1 MQKFFSDAAAFVA
14 REKKRRLWIG
24 MVLVLACAVVLAT
37 ACALIRPAT
46 ALDAPVTYCGKE
58 EHVHTEA
65 CYTWEL
71 TCGQEESAGH
81 THTDACYE
89 DQRVLVCG
97 QEESAEHTHTDA
109 CYKTQKVLVCGQEES
124 AGHTHT
130 DACYS
135 QVLTCGKE
143 EHTHTDACYVDPNA
157 DSSASSDSEDKETDK
172 TTAGENDEGSAS
184 SGSSSSSS
192 ASSSSSSTTQGDG
205 TASSAP
211 QNGTPAEDGDQPENA
226 PTMMSNDIMTM
237 AITTGEE
244 YAIVDSGT
252 QRAMKSPDQGTMRGQ
267 QLTADGD
274 TFVAGENNPPTYW
287 TLTQQSGG
295 GYWISTGGR
304 HLTVNNYGY
313 GGTTFSLSRNG
324 TTFNVEEQDDGTYR
338 ISYEDGYSYYTTTYY
353 ITYDASTNKFS
364 VTTDVAKATAFS
376 FVEEN
381 RITTETQEIEGLS
394 PVGTVI
400 NLFDYS
406 VESDVSSEHSQPFDL
421 ESGINS
427 ESFFKF
433 LSSSNS
439 TYGLANVWTGS
450 PTNSATGIGGVRQ
463 GIVNTTLTD
472 GYPVL
477 SGTWTNRDD
486 RSLDYLF
493 DPDIPVKS
501 ADGSVSYKAAYS
513 NVGGLL
519 QIDDTGYYY
528 YDSKQNY
535 AEFQPDAS
543 KTSGNF
549 KLYNTW
555 AVSYNN
561 NKDDGEFF
569 PFDKF
574 SSVSQTTSA
583 DNGSLNHYFGLTL
596 TTRFVQNYSGYTDSQ
611 KKTKTTF
618 EFSGDDDVWIFVDDV
633 LVADLGGIHDAAS
646 VEINFADGTI
656 TIDKIWKSTSSA
668 DSQIVTYLDKIF
680 KDAGKYGEES
690 DWADASIAGHKTFA
704 DDTYHTLKFFYLER
718 GGYASNMKVKYN
730 LKAIPASSI
739 VKVDQYG
746 DPVPD
751 AEFALYTAQKTQ
763 DGTYQYKLDGENVY
777 TTLEN
782 TAYTID
788 ENGVITINDGENAR
802 KQITPI
808 YYGST
813 DSQGNMT
820 FVDNDGMPLALS
832 DLQERAGNS
841 DKFILREVG
850 IPEGYR
856 EVGDEVWMY
865 LQNSILYC
873 DNVYTSGAW
882 AASNA
887 MITATST
894 IYLNDQN
901 AVENGQLT
909 GNLNGYAKYDA
920 ATNKVSVEYYDPQ
933 QGSDSVKGTLFA
945 VVLKY
950 QGEPKNTDDLTKSES
965 WVPVYGND
973 MEGYQLQTVGDGD
986 GTVTR
991 DDFIDAVIQTARI
1004 MNGNQ
1009 EKYSQTV
1016 FTLASSG
1023 AMQVLL
1029 TDLPGD
1035 LKTYY
1040 NVLLRAYEGDAA
1052 GLNEY
1057 LAGSVKYAVAY
1068 YWTTGDLEDATVENT
1083 FRVDSEKNGS
1093 YDGFERTFGA
1103 TIEVPNLQNAVY
1115 VQKYD
1120 SVSNELVDG
1129 ATFAIYRVNADG
1141 TYQAGG
1147 SSVDLSSVEY
1157 SIDENGTIT
1166 YNGQTIMPVQTVVTA
1181 SIQDVT
1187 GLSKG
1192 TARFGDL
1199 DTGYYCIREV
1209 AAPTGYTVNQ
1219 EEIRVAVTSSGV
1231 YADAGEANDGIKV
1244 ARGPGYLA
1252 SNLQKFAYGQLD
1264 NTLRWI
1270 TASLKTSNSG
1280 NFDQF
1285 PTDDEPTVT
1294 WAESGSTSYLEY
1306 DPQGQGAVFNYKVRE
1321 GATDSQLVQT
1331 TDVGWSCLEIKQDH
1345 TYGLDHLE
1353 SGVQYDD
1360 LQNQDISNLFSQ
1372 SVFVQVSDDRVSKL
1386 KISKTVVNDDGS
1398 TPDGDKGFEFT
1409 VNLYPAGYTGADPN
1423 EKPLEKAY
1431 PYTVYT
1437 EASTAG
1443 AADTIDRQDKITSG
1457 GTITLK
1463 HNQYVVIE
1471 ELPHNAQYQIT
1482 ETQETNY
1489 TAQYRIEGNDS
1500 PTTASATEV
1509 QRLNG
1514 WQVED
1519 QTTEVEFTNTY
1530 KVVVPADLTL
1540 LKVDSGNTSKILS
1553 GAAFVLYKE
1562 DSTGNK
1568 QYYSYVGNS
1577 TTWTSL
1583 AGNKTESDYQVETDD
1598 KGQIVFHGLTEGEY
1612 KLKETKAPD
1621 GYNLPD
1627 KEISLSVTA
1636 DGEIVG
1642 PEGKVPGSGS
1652 TYTLTVK
1659 NSAGITLPETG
1670 GTGVIGY
1677 TCGGLLLMAA
1687 AAMYGFVLRRK
1698 REGRGK

>member
-65 CYTWEL
+65 CYTREL

-109 CYKTQKVLVCGQEES
+109 CYETQKVLVCGQEES

-157 DSSASSDSEDKETDK
+157 DNSASSDSGDKETDK

-184 SGSSSSSS
+184 SSSASSGSS
-192 ASSSSSSTTQGDG
+192 SSSSSSTTQGNG

-226 PTMMSNDIMTM
+226 PAVMSNDIMPM
-237 AITTGEE
+237 AITPGRQ
-244 YAIVDSGT
+244 YAIVDSET
-252 QRAMKSPDQGTMRGQ
+252 QRAMKSPDQERAMRGQ

-287 TLTQQSGG
+287 TLQQYGG
-295 GYWISTGGR
+295 GYRISTGGGD
-304 HLTVNNYGY
+304 LTVSDNYGD
-313 GGTTFSLSRNG
+313 TTFSLSYYYA
-324 TTFNVEEQDDGTYR
+324 TTFKVQDQGDGTYH
-338 ISYEDGYSYYTTTYY
+338 ISYEDGYSYYPTTYY
-353 ITYDASTNKFS
+353 ITYDASTNEFS

-381 RITTETQEIEGLS
+381 RITTETREIEGLS

-406 VESDVSSEHSQPFDL
+406 VSGDVSEEVGLP
-421 ESGINS
+421 EGWNTGINS
-427 ESFFKF
+427 GSSFKF
-433 LSSSNS
+433 STSSANS
-439 TYGLANVWTGS
+439 DGLANVWTG
-450 PTNSATGIGGVRQ
+450 NGINQSFDKGGVRQ

-477 SGTWTNRDD
+477 SGTWTNGDH
-486 RSLDYLF
+486 RSLAYLF
-493 DPDIPVKS
+493 DPDVPVKS
-501 ADGSVSYKAAYS
+501 DDGRVSYKAAYS

-528 YDSKQNY
+528 YDSTQNY
-535 AEFQPDAS
+535 ATFDATNN
-543 KTSGNF
+543 KF

-555 AVSYNN
+555 AVHYNN
-561 NKDDGEFF
+561 ANEGQFF
-569 PFDKF
+569 PFNDLNGEGNAKITQ
-574 SSVSQTTSA
+574 STNA
-583 DNGSLNHYFGLTL
+583 DNENLNHYFGLTL
-596 TTRFVQNYSGYTDSQ
+596 TTRFVQNYGGYTDSQ

-656 TIDKIWKSTSSA
+656 TIDKVWENHNSTKE
-668 DSQIVTYLDKIF
+668 QVVTYLD
-680 KDAGKYGEES
+680 DAFDAVKKFDPDSG
-690 DWADASIAGHKTFA
+690 WAKTDANDHYTFA

-718 GGYASNMKVKYN
+718 GGNASNMKVKYN

-751 AEFALYTAQKTQ
+751 AEFALYTARKTQ
-763 DGTYQYKLDGENVY
+763 DGTYQYKLEDGGY

-788 ENGVITINDGENAR
+788 ENGVITINEGVNNG

-832 DLQERAGNS
+832 DLQERAEDS

-909 GNLNGYAKYDA
+909 GNLNGYANYDA

-950 QGEPKNTDDLTKSES
+950 RGEQDDVSALTQSGS

-973 MEGYQLQTVGDGD
+973 MEGYQLYPVGD

-1004 MNGNQ
+1004 MNGDQ

-1068 YWTTGDLEDATVENT
+1068 YWTTGDLDNATAENT

-1141 TYQAGG
+1141 KYLASDG
-1147 SSVDLSSVEY
+1147 SYVELTGNVQP
-1157 SIDENGTIT
+1157 DETTGTIT
-1166 YNGQTIMPVQTVVTA
+1166 YNSKTILPVQTVVTKDIPGVEQLA
-1181 SIQDVT
+1181 T
-1187 GLSKG
+1187 G
-1192 TARFGDL
+1192 TARFSDL
-1199 DTGYYCIREV
+1199 ATGYYCIREV

-1231 YADAGEANDGIKV
+1231 YADAGEVDDGIVV

-1252 SNLQKFAYGQLD
+1252 SNLQKFAYGQLN

-1270 TASLKTSNSG
+1270 TASLKTGSG
-1280 NFDQF
+1280 DFGQF
-1285 PTDDEPTVT
+1285 PTDDKPTVA
-1294 WAESGSTSYLEY
+1294 WRESGSTSYLEY

-1321 GATDSQLVQT
+1321 DAADSQLVQT

-1360 LQNQDISNLFSQ
+1360 LKNQDISNLFSQ
-1372 SVFVQVSDDRVSKL
+1372 SVFVQVSDDRISKL

-1471 ELPHNAQYQIT
+1471 ELPHDAQYQIT

-1489 TAQYRIEGNDS
+1489 TAQYRIEGKDS

-1509 QRLNG
+1509 RRLNA

-1562 DSTGNK
+1562 DSNGNK

-1636 DGEIVG
+1636 DGKIVG
-1642 PEGKVPGSGS
+1642 SNGSNVTGSGS
-1652 TYTLTVK
+1652 AYTLTVT